1 MEDYDGQIHDGH
13 NNDGHTT
20 TVQNT
25 NQSKPA
31 RPTRS
36 LNVVRIE
43 SKKALFWSTVYSD
56 GGDHA

>member
-43 SKKALFWSTVYSD
+43 S
-56 GGDHA
+56 